1 MGQILIV
8 KRKILFENQEF
19 QGFCPIIYKDF
30 SLTIKSNYEYK
41 ERTKELENNP
51 LFKQV
56 IPYVWIVNPK
66 TKKVFLYKRS
76 VKGEENRLHN
86 KYSGGIGGHI
96 DKETEEHSENPVID
110 AMMRELKEEVKV
122 GQVHFGVVAL
132 AETEENVSPAM
143 HMDGGK
149 FYTIEEVES
158 LILSP
163 DNELESWSK
172 FSWPFVKGYL
182 ES

>member
-86 KYSGGIGGHI
+86 KYRKRNKGTKRLIFFKRI
-96 DKETEEHSENPVID
+96 RT
-110 AMMRELKEEVKV
+110 
-122 GQVHFGVVAL
+122 
-132 AETEENVSPAM
+132 PA
-143 HMDGGK
+143 
-149 FYTIEEVES
+149 
-158 LILSP
+158 
-163 DNELESWSK
+163 
-172 FSWPFVKGYL
+172 
-182 ES
+182 